1 MVRQNSGFRSHDVRK
16 LHLCAECGRL
26 GAYGSDLANRID
38 APLVV
43 RSGDCYIHPR
53 CMRIEHLVLLS
64 VTELGEIRLGD
75 VDERT
80 METIL
85 LALNNKAQNTLPG
98 TW

>member
-1 MVRQNSGFRSHDVRK
+1 VLRTGRQK
-16 LHLCAECGRL
+16 
-26 GAYGSDLANRID
+26 YT
-38 APLVV
+38 
-43 RSGDCYIHPR
+43 HPR

-64 VTELGEIRLGD
+64 VSELGEIRMCD

-85 LALNNKAQNTLPG
+85 LALNNKAQNTNPS

>member
-1 MVRQNSGFRSHDVRK
+1 MARFTCHDVRK
-16 LHLCAECGRL
+16 LHTCSECGRI
-26 GAYGSDLANRID
+26 GAYGHELASRID
-38 APLVV
+38 APVV
-43 RSGDCYIHPR
+43 LRTGRQKYTHPR

-64 VTELGEIRLGD
+64 VAELGEIRMCD

-85 LALNNKAQNTLPG
+85 LALNNKAQNTTPG